1 MKNDTPNNKHI
12 SIFDLFAAQRKEW
25 RKQERKEYY
34 KEKRFEIIH
43 VVLSVISI
51 LISLAALVVSIALR

>member
-1 MKNDTPNNKHI
+1 MKDTPPNDERI
-12 SIFDLFAAQRKEW
+12 SIVDLFAAQRKER

-43 VVLSVISI
+43 VALSAISI
-51 LISLAALVVSIALR
+51 LISLAALIVSITIR

>member
-1 MKNDTPNNKHI
+1 MKDTPPNDERI
-12 SIFDLFAAQRKEW
+12 SIVDLFAAQRKER

-43 VVLSVISI
+43 VALSAISI
-51 LISLAALVVSIALR
+51 LISLAALIVLITIR

>member
-1 MKNDTPNNKHI
+1 MKIDTPNNEHI
-12 SIFDLFAAQRKEW
+12 SIFDLFAAQRKER

-43 VVLSVISI
+43 VALSVISI
-51 LISLAALVVSIALR
+51 LISLAALIVSIALR

>member
-1 MKNDTPNNKHI
+1 MKDNPPNDERI
-12 SIFDLFAAQRKEW
+12 SIVDLFAAQRKER

-43 VVLSVISI
+43 VALSAISI
-51 LISLAALVVSIALR
+51 LISLAALIVSITLR

>member
-1 MKNDTPNNKHI
+1 MKDNPPNDERI
-12 SIFDLFAAQRKEW
+12 SIVDLFAAQRKER

-43 VVLSVISI
+43 VALSAISI
-51 LISLAALVVSIALR
+51 LISLAALIVSITIR

>member
-1 MKNDTPNNKHI
+1 MKDNPPNDERI
-12 SIFDLFAAQRKEW
+12 SIVDLFAAQRKER

-43 VVLSVISI
+43 VALSAISI
-51 LISLAALVVSIALR
+51 LISLAALIVSITIC

>member
-1 MKNDTPNNKHI
+1 MKDNPPNDKRI
-12 SIFDLFAAQRKEW
+12 SIVDLFAAQRKER

-43 VVLSVISI
+43 VALSAISI
-51 LISLAALVVSIALR
+51 LISLAALIVSITIR